1 MVSDKGGLSVNLGL
15 TEAQINNAI
24 AVAVVE
30 QMTPDRQEAMIRDVV
45 RAHLQVKT
53 SQWEKETLL
62 SKVVG
67 EYVRSV
73 AVDEVKQR
81 ITALEPRIRELVRSA
96 LGQPFEDS
104 VFRQLQSALASKV
117 VASISITADLGEL
130 DSESE

>member
-1 MVSDKGGLSVNLGL
+1 MVSNAGGLNVNLGL

-30 QMTPDRQEAMIRDVV
+30 QMTPERQEAMIRDVV

-53 SQWEKETLL
+53 SQWDKETLL

-81 ITALEPRIRELVRSA
+81 ITALEPRIRELVRNA
-96 LGQPFEDS
+96 LGAPFEDS
-104 VFRQLQSALASKV
+104 VLRQLQVGLANKV
-117 VASISITADLGEL
+117 VASVSISADLG
-130 DSESE
+130 DFDTNT